1 MDQKIKDR
9 IKKETDYILTTKDT
23 LRNVAKKFKVSK
35 STVHKDLSERLKE
48 IDKKLFNNVNDIL
61 QDHLENRHI
70 RGGEVTKEK
79 YAKRKED

>member
-35 STVHKDLSERLKE
+35 STVHKDMSERLYKLSPE
-48 IDKKLFNNVNDIL
+48 LADKIRNIL
-61 QDHLENRHI
+61 NEHLEYRHI
-70 RGGEVTKEK
+70 KGGESTKIK
-79 YAKRKED
+79 YQKA